1 MDLKCAQ
8 DLSCD
13 LLTLQNPL
21 KVSAVDGNPLGLGHI
36 HQCTT
41 ALHVRIGDH
50 EENLQF
56 HIIHS
61 PKIPIILGHPW
72 LVTHNPLIDWSKG
85 VIVSWRCKGS
95 SLNTMFGQST
105 KDSTLCHCP
114 LPLETQPE
122 PPRHTKAIPL
132 DIMTIPKPQIVP
144 KSLNTPP
151 EISRVPPEYS
161 DLAEV
166 FSKTRAASLP
176 PHRPYDCPIDLLP
189 GTCPPRGKL
198 YSLSGPERAAME
210 KYVHESLDSGF
221 IRPSTSPAGAG
232 FFFVGKKDG
241 SLRPCIDY
249 RGLNSITVKNR
260 YPLPLMTT
268 AFEIL
273 QGATIFTKL
282 DLRSAYHLVR
292 IRQGDEWKTAFNT
305 PTGHYEYQVMP
316 FGLANAPA
324 VFQSFINDVLRE
336 MLNIFV
342 FVYLDDILIFS
353 HNPEEHVIHVR
364 KVLIELLKHGLFV
377 KLEKSEFHV
386 SSVSFLGFIVSKGSL
401 QMDPSKTRAV
411 LDWPQPTS
419 IKEVQRFLGFANF
432 YRRFIRNFSSIAE
445 PLTSLTKKAN
455 TPFTWND
462 KASTAFNT
470 LKHRFTSAPI
480 LTLPDPE
487 LPFILEVDASDIGVG
502 AVLSQRSKADNKLH
516 PCAFYSHR
524 LTPTQANYDIG
535 NRELLAIK
543 LALEEWRHWLEGA
556 SHPFLIWTDH
566 QNLTYIQNAKRLN
579 ARQAR
584 WSLFFNRFKF
594 TLSFRPGSKNIK
606 PDALSRQFEPSE
618 KPCCPEPIVPG
629 SRIVAP
635 ILWDLE
641 SSIRKAHQQHPDPGN
656 GPSGSL
662 FVPNSMRSDVLQWA
676 HSSSPSGHPGINR
689 TYKLILRKFWWPMM
703 RKDVQEF
710 VSSCPTCAQSKE
722 PRTRPQ
728 GLLHPLSIPSRPWSH
743 ISLDFIT
750 GLPPSQGNTVILV
763 VVDRFSKMCHLLPLP
778 KLPTANQTA
787 ELLMRHVFKM
797 HGFPQ
802 DIVSDRGPQ
811 FSSRFWKAFGRLI
824 GSSISLSSGYHP
836 QSNGQTE
843 RVNQEVEKT
852 LRCLAGDNH
861 SSWTSHLVWVEFAH
875 NTLHHSSINMSP
887 FECVYGFPP
896 LLFPGQEPQVEVPA
910 ATRFIHRCRR
920 SWQKARTSLRKAV
933 HNQQKQANRH
943 RRAGP
948 SLRTGQRVWLSTRN
962 LPLRVESR
970 KLAPRYVGPFKI
982 IKKINPV
989 AYRLLL
995 PSALKIH
1002 PTFHVSQL
1010 KPVLCSTLH
1019 PNRAP
1024 TPALRIVD
1032 GHPAFTVRRLLKCRQ
1047 VRGRTQYLVDWDGF
1061 GPEERTWASAKDI
1074 LDPSL
1079 IKEFHQAQREHKGN
1093 VRRRS

>member
-1 MDLKCAQ
+1 
-8 DLSCD
+8 
-13 LLTLQNPL
+13 
-21 KVSAVDGNPLGLGHI
+21 
-36 HQCTT
+36 
-41 ALHVRIGDH
+41 
-50 EENLQF
+50 
-56 HIIHS
+56 
-61 PKIPIILGHPW
+61 
-72 LVTHNPLIDWSKG
+72 
-85 VIVSWRCKGS
+85 
-95 SLNTMFGQST
+95 
-105 KDSTLCHCP
+105 
-114 LPLETQPE
+114 
-122 PPRHTKAIPL
+122 
-132 DIMTIPKPQIVP
+132 
-144 KSLNTPP
+144 
-151 EISRVPPEYS
+151 
-161 DLAEV
+161 
-166 FSKTRAASLP
+166 
-176 PHRPYDCPIDLLP
+176 
-189 GTCPPRGKL
+189 
-198 YSLSGPERAAME
+198 
-210 KYVHESLDSGF
+210 
-221 IRPSTSPAGAG
+221 
-232 FFFVGKKDG
+232 
-241 SLRPCIDY
+241 
-249 RGLNSITVKNR
+249 
-260 YPLPLMTT
+260 
-268 AFEIL
+268 
-273 QGATIFTKL
+273 
-282 DLRSAYHLVR
+282 
-292 IRQGDEWKTAFNT
+292 
-305 PTGHYEYQVMP
+305 
-316 FGLANAPA
+316 
-324 VFQSFINDVLRE
+324 
-336 MLNIFV
+336 
-342 FVYLDDILIFS
+342 
-353 HNPEEHVIHVR
+353 
-364 KVLIELLKHGLFV
+364 
-377 KLEKSEFHV
+377 
-386 SSVSFLGFIVSKGSL
+386 
-401 QMDPSKTRAV
+401 
-411 LDWPQPTS
+411 
-419 IKEVQRFLGFANF
+419 
-432 YRRFIRNFSSIAE
+432 
-445 PLTSLTKKAN
+445 
-455 TPFTWND
+455 
-462 KASTAFNT
+462 
-470 LKHRFTSAPI
+470 
-480 LTLPDPE
+480 
-487 LPFILEVDASDIGVG
+487 
-502 AVLSQRSKADNKLH
+502 
-516 PCAFYSHR
+516 
-524 LTPTQANYDIG
+524 
-535 NRELLAIK
+535 
-543 LALEEWRHWLEGA
+543 
-556 SHPFLIWTDH
+556 
-566 QNLTYIQNAKRLN
+566 
-579 ARQAR
+579 
-584 WSLFFNRFKF
+584 
-594 TLSFRPGSKNIK
+594 
-606 PDALSRQFEPSE
+606 
-618 KPCCPEPIVPG
+618 
-629 SRIVAP
+629 
-635 ILWDLE
+635 
-641 SSIRKAHQQHPDPGN
+641 
-656 GPSGSL
+656 
-662 FVPNSMRSDVLQWA
+662 
-676 HSSSPSGHPGINR
+676 
-689 TYKLILRKFWWPMM
+689 M